1 MSFFLSQFLLWMM
14 CDWRRNDR
22 SRHIERGIDR
32 QIERGRDRDGCRS
45 SRSPLSILDHS
56 ASPSS
61 SPAASLFASLHYPPL
76 FFPAF
81 IHRQPPVFTF
91 SPFLSLQR
99 FSFFCFCFPSIGQF
113 VCCLCIVPLSR
124 FHLHSLLNSQ
134 FYSFHLQILLYPL
147 NGERTVVWIYS
158 LSQFQFSSSQPV
170 VFSSVQP
177 FFSPSLPFVIIL
189 SSSSSSVSIL
199 ISLRPVSIF
208 RK

>member
-76 FFPAF
+76 FFSSLHSSSIPCLM
-81 IHRQPPVFTF
+81 PVFTF
-91 SPFLSLQR
+91 F
-99 FSFFCFCFPSIGQF
+99 
-113 VCCLCIVPLSR
+113 
-124 FHLHSLLNSQ
+124 
-134 FYSFHLQILLYPL
+134 
-147 NGERTVVWIYS
+147 
-158 LSQFQFSSSQPV
+158 
-170 VFSSVQP
+170 
-177 FFSPSLPFVIIL
+177 LPFSAAVFVFLFLL
-189 SSSSSSVSIL
+189 SIHRSIRLLSVHSASVPISSPLTS
-199 ISLRPVSIF
+199 
-208 RK
+208 